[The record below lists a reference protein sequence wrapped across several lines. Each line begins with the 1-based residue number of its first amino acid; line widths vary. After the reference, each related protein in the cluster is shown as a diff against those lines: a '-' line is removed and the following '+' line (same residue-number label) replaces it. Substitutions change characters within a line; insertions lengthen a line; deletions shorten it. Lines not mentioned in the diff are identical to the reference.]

1 MTSGTVLIAHEFRNL
16 TTTYSRVG
24 RISTTG
30 TYTSVD
36 VNNESNGS
44 LLGNKPYPTI
54 CELSDASVLLAV
66 WVIDPIK
73 SLANVHMYRSTDDG
87 QTFVLVS
94 SRALPDDIDVDGTIG
109 AGATGFDLQPLALA
123 ASTHQVL
130 LFAGLYIHDTSPTY
144 GTAITQYASAN
155 GGMTFHL

>member
-1 MTSGTVLIAHEFRNL
+1 MYRLTHSQIA
-16 TTTYSRVG
+16 
-24 RISTTG
+24 
-30 TYTSVD
+30 
-36 VNNESNGS
+36 S
-44 LLGNKPYPTI
+44 LLGNKRFPTI

-66 WVIDPIK
+66 WVIDPAK

-94 SRALPDDIDVDGTIG
+94 SRALPDDIDVDGTTG
-109 AGATGFDLQPLALA
+109 AGNTGFDLQPLALA

-144 GTAITQYASAN
+144 GTSMTQYASAN
-155 GGMTFHL
+155 GGMTFKKVDESEPVRCITFLFTTDSRT